1 MPELTLVFKRNLYSS
16 IPRLLF
22 RKTILAQIQYQAFG
36 PQRLFGT
43 DSLAYNNVGLSFGMP
58 TYKAWR

>member
-22 RKTILAQIQYQAFG
+22 RKTILAFG